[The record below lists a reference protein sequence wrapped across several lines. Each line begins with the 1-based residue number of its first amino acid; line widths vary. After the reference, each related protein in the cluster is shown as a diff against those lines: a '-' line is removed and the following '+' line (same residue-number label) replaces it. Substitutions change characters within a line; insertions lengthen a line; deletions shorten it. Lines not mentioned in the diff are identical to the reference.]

1 MKNQFTT
8 SWRKLAIAIYKQP
21 VDSRIYGIFDA
32 DVTHIVDYIK
42 EQRKKGHKL
51 TITHFITA
59 AVARTLYEDLPDINC
74 FVRRGHV
81 VFRKDA
87 DVFVTVSV
95 GKGKD
100 MSGLIVRKAQDLSVG
115 EISEIISKEA
125 QKKREGKESG
135 AFASKGIISKIPWPF
150 RRMIFVFIKWWI
162 FDLGLPFPFLKIP
175 ADPFGSIMITNIG
188 TFGLSYGMVA
198 LFPIGKIPAVITM
211 GKIEDKPVVID
222 GEIKIR
228 KMLPLTGTFDHRI
241 VDGAQG
247 GALANGVVRRLK
259 NPGELDSPNPHE
271 TESE

>member
-1 MKNQFTT
+1 MKDQFTT
-8 SWRKLAIAIYKQP
+8 SWRKVAIAVYKQP

-42 EQRKKGHKL
+42 EQRKKGRKL

-59 AVARTLYEDLPDINC
+59 AVARTLYEDLPDVNC

-150 RRMIFVFIKWWI
+150 RRMIFVFIKCWI

-198 LFPIGKIPAVITM
+198 LFPIGKIPAIITL

-241 VDGAQG
+241 VDGAQA
-247 GALANGVVRRLK
+247 GALNKGVINRLK
-259 NPGELDSPNPHE
+259 NPKELDSPNPHE
-271 TESE
+271 TESN

>member
-1 MKNQFTT
+1 MKDQFTT
-8 SWRKLAIAIYKQP
+8 SWRKLAIAVYKQP

-32 DVTHIVDYIK
+32 DVTNIVAYID
-42 EQRKKGHKL
+42 EQKKKGRKL
-51 TITHFITA
+51 TITHFMTA
-59 AVARTLYEDLPDINC
+59 AVARTLYEDLPDVNC

-87 DVFVTVSV
+87 DVFVTVSL
-95 GKGKD
+95 GEGKD
-100 MSGLIVRKAQDLSVG
+100 MSGLIVPKAQNLSVG
-115 EISEIISKEA
+115 EIADIIIEKA
-125 QKKREGKESG
+125 QKKRNGEESG
-135 AFASKGIISKIPWPF
+135 AFASKGIISRIPWPF
-150 RRMIFVFIKWWI
+150 RRLIFVLIKCWI
-162 FDLGLPFPFLKIP
+162 FDLGLPLPFLKIP

-241 VDGAQG
+241 VDGAQA
-247 GALANGVVRRLK
+247 GALANGVVRRLG
-259 NPGELDSPNPHE
+259 NPGELDIPNRFVDSAE
-271 TESE
+271 